1 MSMKIWFEIILIN
14 TKTGEKEKV
23 ARAKSKGL
31 AFRLYKELK
40 ETYKYSNF
48 KIEMEYL

>member
-23 ARAKSKGL
+23 ARAKSKGV
-31 AFRLYKELK
+31 AFRLYKEVQNIYRN
-40 ETYKYSNF
+40 TGF
-48 KIEMEYL
+48 KVKMK